1 MDTKEIVN
9 KIKNKQPLGENLINN
24 LIKSY
29 CDNKISDD
37 EILPIIKAIYDNDIS
52 DQDLFYLT
60 DAMKNSGHT
69 LNLQELGQV
78 VDKHSTGGVSDTTT
92 IILVPICAV
101 LGTKMLKLSGRG
113 LGFTGGTCDKLE
125 AFSGYKTDID
135 LNDAISLVKENGGCM
150 MTSSLEIAPADK
162 KIYSLRNKTGLVD
175 NVSLIASSIMSKKLA
190 SGADII
196 VLDVKYGNGAFM
208 PNLKMAKK
216 LGKKMQRIGQLAGK
230 KIKIVYGK
238 MSQPLGYNIGPKLE
252 TMEAIKVLD
261 GKEKGNLYKDSVRL
275 ASLCVALDKHIPYL
289 IAKHRVIKTIKNKT
303 ALEKLKIMVK
313 AQGGSLE
320 LFNEEYATPT
330 LIVKSNLN
338 GKVVSYNTKDLGEIV
353 CEMGTN
359 ARNSNDKIDYNL
371 GVITTKKIGGKV
383 KINDEIFKI
392 YAKDL
397 SQAKDVEQK
406 LLNTILIK

>member
-1 MDTKEIVN
+1 MGTKEITN
-9 KIKNKQPLGENLINN
+9 MIKNKQPLGKNVIDNV
-24 LIKSY
+24 IKSY
-29 CDNKISDD
+29 CDNTISDD

-69 LNLQELGQV
+69 LDLSELGQV

-135 LNDAISLVKENGGCM
+135 LNDAIDLVKKNGGCM

-162 KIYSLRNKTGLVD
+162 KIYTLRNKTGLVD

-216 LGKKMQRIGQLAGK
+216 LGNKMKKIGTLAGK

-252 TMEAIKVLD
+252 TMEAIKVLE

-275 ASLCVALDKHIPYL
+275 ASLCVSLDKHIPYL
-289 IAKHRVIKTIKNKT
+289 FAKHKVIKTIKDKT
-303 ALEKLKIMVK
+303 ALEKLKVMVK
-313 AQGGSLE
+313 SQGGSLE
-320 LFNEEYATPT
+320 LFDEEYKEPT
-330 LIVKSNLN
+330 LIVKSKIN
-338 GKVVSYNTKDLGEIV
+338 GKVKGYNTKDLGEIV

-371 GVITTKKIGGKV
+371 GIITTKKIGKKV
-383 KINDEIFKI
+383 KIGDILFKI

-397 SQAKDVEQK
+397 LQAKEVEQK
-406 LLNTILIK
+406 LLQTIFIN

>member
-1 MDTKEIVN
+1 
-9 KIKNKQPLGENLINN
+9 
-24 LIKSY
+24 
-29 CDNKISDD
+29 
-37 EILPIIKAIYDNDIS
+37 
-52 DQDLFYLT
+52 
-60 DAMKNSGHT
+60 
-69 LNLQELGQV
+69 
-78 VDKHSTGGVSDTTT
+78 
-92 IILVPICAV
+92 
-101 LGTKMLKLSGRG
+101 
-113 LGFTGGTCDKLE
+113 
-125 AFSGYKTDID
+125 
-135 LNDAISLVKENGGCM
+135 
-150 MTSSLEIAPADK
+150 
-162 KIYSLRNKTGLVD
+162 
-175 NVSLIASSIMSKKLA
+175 MSKKLA

-216 LGKKMQRIGQLAGK
+216 LGKKMQRIGELAGK

-303 ALEKLKIMVK
+303 ALEKLKIMVR
-313 AQGGSLE
+313 AQG
-320 LFNEEYATPT
+320 
-330 LIVKSNLN
+330 LN
-338 GKVVSYNTKDLGEIV
+338 GKIVSYNTKDLGEIV

-371 GVITTKKIGGKV
+371 GVITTKKIGEKV